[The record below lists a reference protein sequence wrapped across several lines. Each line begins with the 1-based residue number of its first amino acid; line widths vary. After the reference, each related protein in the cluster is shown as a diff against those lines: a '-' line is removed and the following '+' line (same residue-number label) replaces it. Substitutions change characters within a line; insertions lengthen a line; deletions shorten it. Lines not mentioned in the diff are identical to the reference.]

1 MSELDAEHIPDN
13 ILSEIILDLSIQNAY
28 EAKESEPKWMQADTS
43 VAIRPRQCSNENSFK
58 SLDTEEIDDIGGK
71 NL

>member
-28 EAKESEPKWMQADTS
+28 EAKESEPK
-43 VAIRPRQCSNENSFK
+43 
-58 SLDTEEIDDIGGK
+58 
-71 NL
+71 